1 MRTKYFGD
9 LENIKSME
17 ENLSELLV
25 LAYEGFELYLKN
37 NDDENIH
44 EISDLDHD
52 INRKASDIE
61 RYCYDLLALQQP
73 VAKDLRFLQMSI
85 KMASNYKRISNHLA
99 QAGIIVLDFP
109 LREEE
114 KEFVEDFIENQKQM
128 AIGGKEAFLNNDK
141 DLAMETMEKDEIND
155 KLFERAIEYLVDL
168 TKKDTIKARELS
180 EKVLFFKYFERL
192 GDRLERNA
200 DFAKRL

>member
-1 MRTKYFGD
+1 MRTKYCGD
-9 LENIKSME
+9 LANIKSME

-25 LAYEGFELYLKN
+25 LAYERFELYLKN

-114 KEFVEDFIENQKQM
+114 KEFDRKSKANGHRWKGSFLKQ
-128 AIGGKEAFLNNDK
+128 
-141 DLAMETMEKDEIND
+141 
-155 KLFERAIEYLVDL
+155 
-168 TKKDTIKARELS
+168 
-180 EKVLFFKYFERL
+180 
-192 GDRLERNA
+192 
-200 DFAKRL
+200 